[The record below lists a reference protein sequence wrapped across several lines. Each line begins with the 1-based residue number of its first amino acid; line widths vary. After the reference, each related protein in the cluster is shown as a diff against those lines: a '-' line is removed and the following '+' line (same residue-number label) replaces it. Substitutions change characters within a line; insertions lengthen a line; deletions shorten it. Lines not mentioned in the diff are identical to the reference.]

1 MSRKF
6 IGQVN
11 NQNFIYPNNYL
22 AEYDTEIVHDVNENS
37 VSGTVTNFTA
47 TTITATGITF
57 THNYT
62 WSKNNAEPYIQ
73 SSGNLSVLSVHM
85 MAEGQDYFK
94 PWRLV
99 DFISVPSTGATTLS
113 GSNTITVTPSQ
124 MGLTSFTNGTYY
136 FEFRFIGHRAIYPIC
151 QTYAVGT
158 IPTPTP
164 TPTPTPVTP
173 TPTPLPIT
181 PTPTPSPFTSG
192 ATINVTDTGYIKYDT
207 ISGSTYL
214 YVGSLGTVTLTD
226 CLICDTINYGYP
238 FADLANFTVI
248 QCGSSCSPGVTPTPT
263 PTPTSN
269 DGYYIMV
276 DCQTYETKY
285 SQLLGYGTFNSGD
298 RVQGSFG
305 YFYVISGFT
314 PSFQPITYTVTA
326 TGEYSCP

>member
-6 IGQVN
+6 IGQVD

-22 AEYDTEIVHDVNENS
+22 AEYDTEIIHDVNENS
-37 VSGTVTNFTA
+37 ISGTVTNFTG
-47 TTITATGITF
+47 TSITSTGLTF
-57 THNYT
+57 THDYT
-62 WSKNNAEPYIQ
+62 WVKNNAEPYIQ

-99 DFISVPSTGATTLS
+99 DFLSSASTGSTTLS

-207 ISGSTYL
+207 VSGTTYE
-214 YVGSLGTVTLTD
+214 YIGSLGTVTLTA

-314 PSFQPITYTVTA
+314 PSYQPITYTVTA
-326 TGEYSCP
+326 TGDYSCP